1 MQIQQAPR
9 ISQSTHTTAVELQP
23 SQPQESAP
31 SLVATLGGVS
41 GPQLEI
47 VSHAPLAASAKS
59 DVICEGCGPRQV
71 TITRKQ
77 DGSASV
83 TLARPPIT
91 SLVLS
96 GGGAKG
102 GSYPGCVRE
111 LEAQGKLEGIRT
123 ISGSSAG
130 AITAALLASGMNASE
145 FKALSDKIDF
155 ISLLDSPVKEI
166 SLAQQMSGKAGKAIA
181 SVLGKLKL
189 GRLGGFVQLLSNIL
203 PRLQSDAVPLERI
216 VKQESRSSVLAQ
228 LKAHPE
234 LATRPDVATIRQ
246 RLEQGGGVTF
256 GDLAL
261 LGRHIPAIK
270 ELNITGTGM
279 FDGRPQMILFNAS
292 LTPDMEIARAA
303 HISGSFPV
311 VFSRPEEQHQPFLA
325 QDEKLSLQDGGVML
339 NVPVPELI
347 HPETRGA
354 TIAEHENL
362 ILKFESES
370 GKPADRGTRKGA
382 IKDWI
387 VGATAGARSAL
398 QTRGLGGF
406 ADQIVTVPLKSEHG
420 DFRGTF
426 SGTLNFT
433 MSDADK
439 QHLQEQLADVV
450 RQHLE
455 GREISRK
462 DYQFQ
467 DLESALLALSDRDF
481 AAVAEERT
489 PDVQATA
496 LFRQAAQEQLSVLVA
511 SVLNQDRSARLDLSG
526 PLAQALDQL
535 GTLADSPA
543 RQQWLA
549 AQFNQADN
557 PALARLL
564 DTPSPTGRFAALDL
578 GKEEA
583 SRRQVATVANN
594 IIHEVIYPSLFR
606 PGQPDSNVALLR
618 KTEHALVGAT
628 TPAEVNEALRELAD
642 NYGARNKPWSKPLFS
657 STTVTQ
663 ARSWMMRE

>member
-1 MQIQQAPR
+1 MQIQQVPR
-9 ISQSTHTTAVELQP
+9 LSQSTPSGAVEPQS
-23 SQPQESAP
+23 SQPHESAP
-31 SLVATLGGVS
+31 SLAASLGGVS
-41 GPQLEI
+41 GPRLES
-47 VSHAPLAASAKS
+47 VSHAPVAASSKS
-59 DVICEGCGPRQV
+59 DLICEGCGPRQV
-71 TITRKQ
+71 TIACQQ

-83 TLARPPIT
+83 TLALPPIT

-102 GSYPGCVRE
+102 AAYPGAIQA

-123 ISGSSAG
+123 LSGSSAG
-130 AITAALLASGMNASE
+130 AITAALLAAGMNASE
-145 FKALSDKIDF
+145 FKALSDEMDF
-155 ISLLDSPVKEI
+155 ISLLDSPIKKI
-166 SLAQQMSGKAGKAIA
+166 SLAQHMSGETGKTIAG
-181 SVLGKLKL
+181 VLEKLKL
-189 GRLGGFVQLLSNIL
+189 GKLGSFVQLLSNLL
-203 PRLQSDAVPLERI
+203 PRLKSDAVPLERI
-216 VKQESRSSVLAQ
+216 LKQESSRSVLAQ

-234 LATRPDVATIRQ
+234 LATRPEVASIRQ

-261 LGRHIPAIK
+261 LGRHIPPIK

-325 QDEKLSLQDGGVML
+325 QGERLSLQDGGVML

-354 TIAEHENL
+354 SIAEHENL
-362 ILKFESES
+362 ILKFEEEG

-382 IKDWI
+382 IADWV
-387 VGATAGARSAL
+387 VGAPVGARSAL
-398 QTRGLGGF
+398 QTRGLDAF
-406 ADQIVTVPLKSEHG
+406 ADQIVTVPLKSERG
-420 DFRGTF
+420 DFSGTF

-439 QHLQEQLADVV
+439 QHLQGKLAEVV
-450 RQHLE
+450 GQHLE
-455 GREISRK
+455 ARESSRK
-462 DYQFQ
+462 DYQFP

-481 AAVAEERT
+481 AAVARESS
-489 PDVQATA
+489 PDAQATV

-511 SVLNQDRSARLDLSG
+511 SVLNQDPSVRLELSG
-526 PLAQALDQL
+526 TLAQALEQL
-535 GTLADSPA
+535 GALADSPA

-549 AQFNQADN
+549 AQMNQADN
-557 PALARLL
+557 AALARML
-564 DTPSPTGRFAALDL
+564 DTPSPAGRFTALDM

-583 SRRQVATVANN
+583 SRRQVATVAHN
-594 IIHEVIYPSLFR
+594 IIQEVIYPALFR

-618 KTEHALVGAT
+618 KTEYALIAAIAPT
-628 TPAEVNEALRELAD
+628 QVNEALQELAD
-642 NYGARNKPWSKPLFS
+642 NYGARNKPWSKPLS

-663 ARSWMMRE
+663 ARAWIMKE

>member
-1 MQIQQAPR
+1 M
-9 ISQSTHTTAVELQP
+9 AV
-23 SQPQESAP
+23 SS
-31 SLVATLGGVS
+31 
-41 GPQLEI
+41 
-47 VSHAPLAASAKS
+47 KS

-71 TITRKQ
+71 TITRQQ
-77 DGSASV
+77 DGSASII
-83 TLARPPIT
+83 LARPPIS

-102 GSYPGCVRE
+102 AAYPGAIQA

-123 ISGSSAG
+123 LSGSSAG
-130 AITAALLASGMNASE
+130 AITAALLAAGMNASE
-145 FKALSDKIDF
+145 FKALSDQMDF
-155 ISLLDSPVKEI
+155 ISLLDSPVKKI
-166 SLAQQMSGKAGKAIA
+166 SLAQHMSGETGKTIA
-181 SVLGKLKL
+181 SVLEKLKL
-189 GRLGGFVQLLSNIL
+189 GKLGSFVQLLSNLL
-203 PRLQSDAVPLERI
+203 PRLKSDAVPLERI
-216 VKQESRSSVLAQ
+216 LKQESSRSVLAQ

-234 LATRPDVATIRQ
+234 LATRPEVASIRQ

-325 QDEKLSLQDGGVML
+325 QDERLSLQDGGVML

-354 TIAEHENL
+354 SIAEHENL
-362 ILKFESES
+362 ILKFEEEG

-382 IKDWI
+382 IADWV
-387 VGATAGARSAL
+387 VGAPVGARSAL
-398 QTRGLGGF
+398 QTRGLDAF
-406 ADQIVTVPLKSEHG
+406 ADQIVTVPLKSERG
-420 DFRGTF
+420 DFSGTF

-439 QHLQEQLADVV
+439 QHLQDKLAEVV
-450 RQHLE
+450 GEHLE
-455 GREISRK
+455 ARESSRK
-462 DYQFQ
+462 DYQFP

-481 AAVAEERT
+481 AAVARESS
-489 PDVQATA
+489 PDAQATV

-511 SVLNQDRSARLDLSG
+511 SVLNQDPSVRLELSG
-526 PLAQALDQL
+526 SLAQALEQL
-535 GTLADSPA
+535 GALADSPA

-549 AQFNQADN
+549 AQLNQADN
-557 PALARLL
+557 AALARML
-564 DTPSPTGRFAALDL
+564 DTPSPAGRFTALDM

-583 SRRQVATVANN
+583 SRRQVATVAHN
-594 IIHEVIYPSLFR
+594 IIQEVIYPALFR

-618 KTEHALVGAT
+618 KTEYALIAAIA
-628 TPAEVNEALRELAD
+628 PAQVNEALQELAD
-642 NYGARNKPWSKPLFS
+642 NYGARNKPWSKPLS

-663 ARSWMMRE
+663 ARAWIMKE

>member
-9 ISQSTHTTAVELQP
+9 LSPSTQSGAVEPQP
-23 SQPQESAP
+23 SQQQESAP
-31 SLVATLGGVS
+31 SLAASLGGVS
-41 GPQLEI
+41 GPRLES
-47 VSHAPLAASAKS
+47 VSHAPVAASSKS
-59 DVICEGCGPRQV
+59 DLICEGCGPRQV
-71 TITRKQ
+71 TIARQQ

-102 GSYPGCVRE
+102 AAYPGAIQA

-123 ISGSSAG
+123 LSGSSAG
-130 AITAALLASGMNASE
+130 AITAALLAAGMNASE
-145 FKALSDKIDF
+145 FKALSDEMDF
-155 ISLLDSPVKEI
+155 ISLLDSPIKKI
-166 SLAQQMSGKAGKAIA
+166 SLAQHMSGETGKTIAG
-181 SVLGKLKL
+181 VLEKLKL
-189 GRLGGFVQLLSNIL
+189 GKLGSFVQLLSNIL
-203 PRLQSDAVPLERI
+203 PRLKSDAVPLERI
-216 VKQESRSSVLAQ
+216 LKQQSSRSVLAQ
-228 LKAHPE
+228 LKSHPE
-234 LATRPDVATIRQ
+234 LATRPEVASIRQ

-292 LTPDMEIARAA
+292 LTPGMEIARAA

-325 QDEKLSLQDGGVML
+325 QGERLSLQDGGVML

-347 HPETRGA
+347 HPDVRGTA
-354 TIAEHENL
+354 IAEHDNL
-362 ILKFESES
+362 ILKFEEES
-370 GKPADRGTRKGA
+370 AKPADRGTRKGA
-382 IKDWI
+382 VADWV
-387 VGATAGARSAL
+387 VGAPVGARSAL
-398 QTRGLGGF
+398 QTRGLDAF
-406 ADQIVTVPLKSEHG
+406 ADQMVTVPLKSEHG
-420 DFRGTF
+420 DFTGTL

-439 QHLQEQLADVV
+439 QHLQDKLAEAVG
-450 RQHLE
+450 QHLDV
-455 GREISRK
+455 RESSRK

-481 AAVAEERT
+481 AAVAQEGSSE
-489 PDVQATA
+489 VQGTA
-496 LFRQAAQEQLSVLVA
+496 HFRQAAQEQLSVVVA
-511 SVLNQDRSARLDLSG
+511 SVLSQDPSGRLDLSG
-526 PLAQALDQL
+526 SLAQALDQL
-535 GTLADSPA
+535 GDLADSPA
-543 RQQWLA
+543 RRQWLA

-557 PALARLL
+557 PALARML
-564 DTPSPTGRFAALDL
+564 DTPSAAGRFAALDL

-583 SRRQVATVANN
+583 SRRQVATVAHN
-594 IIHEVIYPSLFR
+594 IIQEVIYPSLFR
-606 PGQPDSNVALLR
+606 SGQPDSNVALLR
-618 KTEHALVGAT
+618 KTEYALIGAT
-628 TPAEVNEALRELAD
+628 APAEVNEALRELAD
-642 NYGARNKPWSKPLFS
+642 NYGARNKPWSKPLS

-663 ARSWMMRE
+663 ARSWMMKE

>member
-1 MQIQQAPR
+1 MQIQQVPR
-9 ISQSTHTTAVELQP
+9 LSQSTPSGAVEPQS
-23 SQPQESAP
+23 SQPHESAP
-31 SLVATLGGVS
+31 SLAASLGGVS
-41 GPQLEI
+41 GPRLES
-47 VSHAPLAASAKS
+47 VSHAPVAASSKS
-59 DVICEGCGPRQV
+59 DLICEGCGPRQV
-71 TITRKQ
+71 TIARQQ

-102 GSYPGCVRE
+102 AAYPGAIQA

-123 ISGSSAG
+123 LSGSSAG
-130 AITAALLASGMNASE
+130 AITAALLAAGMNASE
-145 FKALSDKIDF
+145 FKALSDQMDF
-155 ISLLDSPVKEI
+155 ISLLDSPVKKI
-166 SLAQQMSGKAGKAIA
+166 SLAQHMSGETGKTIA
-181 SVLGKLKL
+181 SVLEKLKL
-189 GRLGGFVQLLSNIL
+189 GKIGSFVQLLSNLL
-203 PRLQSDAVPLERI
+203 PRLKSDAVPLERI
-216 VKQESRSSVLAQ
+216 LKQESSRSVLAQ

-234 LATRPDVATIRQ
+234 LATRPEVASIRQ

-311 VFSRPEEQHQPFLA
+311 VFSRPEEQHQPFLV
-325 QDEKLSLQDGGVML
+325 QGERLSLQDGGVML

-354 TIAEHENL
+354 SIAEHENL
-362 ILKFESES
+362 ILKFEEEG

-382 IKDWI
+382 IADWV
-387 VGATAGARSAL
+387 VGAPVGARSAL
-398 QTRGLGGF
+398 QTRGLGAF
-406 ADQIVTVPLKSEHG
+406 ADQIVTVPLKSERG
-420 DFRGTF
+420 DFSGTF

-439 QHLQEQLADVV
+439 QHLQDKLAEVV
-450 RQHLE
+450 GQHLE
-455 GREISRK
+455 ARESSRK
-462 DYQFQ
+462 DYQFP

-481 AAVAEERT
+481 AAVARESS
-489 PDVQATA
+489 PDAQATV

-511 SVLNQDRSARLDLSG
+511 SVLNQEPSVRLELSG
-526 PLAQALDQL
+526 SLAQALEQL
-535 GTLADSPA
+535 GALADSPA

-549 AQFNQADN
+549 AQLNQADN
-557 PALARLL
+557 AALARML
-564 DTPSPTGRFAALDL
+564 DTPSPAGRFTALDM

-583 SRRQVATVANN
+583 SRRQVATVAHN
-594 IIHEVIYPSLFR
+594 IIQEVIYPALFR

-618 KTEHALVGAT
+618 KTEYALIAAIAPT
-628 TPAEVNEALRELAD
+628 QVNEALQELAD
-642 NYGARNKPWSKPLFS
+642 NYGARNKPWSKPLS

-663 ARSWMMRE
+663 ARAWIMKE

>member
-1 MQIQQAPR
+1 MQIQQVPR
-9 ISQSTHTTAVELQP
+9 LSQSTPSGAVEPQS
-23 SQPQESAP
+23 SQPHESAP
-31 SLVATLGGVS
+31 SLAASLGGVS
-41 GPQLEI
+41 GPRLES
-47 VSHAPLAASAKS
+47 VSHAPVAASSKS
-59 DVICEGCGPRQV
+59 DLICEGCGPRQV
-71 TITRKQ
+71 TIARQQ

-102 GSYPGCVRE
+102 AAYPGAIQA

-123 ISGSSAG
+123 LSGSSAG
-130 AITAALLASGMNASE
+130 AITAALLAAGMNASE
-145 FKALSDKIDF
+145 FKALSDEMDF
-155 ISLLDSPVKEI
+155 ISLLDSPIKKI
-166 SLAQQMSGKAGKAIA
+166 SLAQHMSGETGKTIAG
-181 SVLGKLKL
+181 VLEKLKL
-189 GRLGGFVQLLSNIL
+189 GKLGSFVQLLSNIL
-203 PRLQSDAVPLERI
+203 PRLKSDAVPLERI
-216 VKQESRSSVLAQ
+216 LKQQSSRSVLAQ

-234 LATRPDVATIRQ
+234 LATRPEVASIRQ

-325 QDEKLSLQDGGVML
+325 QGERLSLQDGGVML

-354 TIAEHENL
+354 SIAEHENL
-362 ILKFESES
+362 ILKFEEEG

-382 IKDWI
+382 IADWV
-387 VGATAGARSAL
+387 VGAPVGARSAL
-398 QTRGLGGF
+398 QTRGLDAF
-406 ADQIVTVPLKSEHG
+406 ADQIVTVPLKSERG
-420 DFRGTF
+420 DFSGTF

-439 QHLQEQLADVV
+439 QHLQGKLAEVV
-450 RQHLE
+450 GQHLE
-455 GREISRK
+455 ARESSRK
-462 DYQFQ
+462 DYQFP

-481 AAVAEERT
+481 AAVARESS
-489 PDVQATA
+489 PDAQATV

-511 SVLNQDRSARLDLSG
+511 SVLNQDPSVRLELSG
-526 PLAQALDQL
+526 SLAQALEQL
-535 GTLADSPA
+535 GSLADSPA

-549 AQFNQADN
+549 AQLNQADN
-557 PALARLL
+557 AALARML
-564 DTPSPTGRFAALDL
+564 DTPSPAGRFTALDM

-583 SRRQVATVANN
+583 SRRQVATVAHN
-594 IIHEVIYPSLFR
+594 IIQEVIYPALFR

-618 KTEHALVGAT
+618 KTEYALIAAIAPT
-628 TPAEVNEALRELAD
+628 QVNEALQELAD
-642 NYGARNKPWSKPLFS
+642 NYGARNKPWSKPLS

-663 ARSWMMRE
+663 ARAWIMKE

>member
-1 MQIQQAPR
+1 M
-9 ISQSTHTTAVELQP
+9 AV
-23 SQPQESAP
+23 SS
-31 SLVATLGGVS
+31 
-41 GPQLEI
+41 
-47 VSHAPLAASAKS
+47 KS

-71 TITRKQ
+71 TITRQQ
-77 DGSASV
+77 DGSASII
-83 TLARPPIT
+83 LARPPIS

-102 GSYPGCVRE
+102 AAYPGAIQA

-123 ISGSSAG
+123 LSGSSAG
-130 AITAALLASGMNASE
+130 AITAALLAAGMNASE
-145 FKALSDKIDF
+145 FKALSDQMDF
-155 ISLLDSPVKEI
+155 ISLLDSPVKKI
-166 SLAQQMSGKAGKAIA
+166 SLAQHMSGETGKTIA
-181 SVLGKLKL
+181 SVLEKLKL
-189 GRLGGFVQLLSNIL
+189 GKLGSFVQLLSNLL
-203 PRLQSDAVPLERI
+203 PRLKSDAVPLERI
-216 VKQESRSSVLAQ
+216 LKQESSRSVLAQ

-234 LATRPDVATIRQ
+234 LATRPEVASIRQ

-325 QDEKLSLQDGGVML
+325 QDERLSLQDGGVML

-354 TIAEHENL
+354 SIAEHENL
-362 ILKFESES
+362 ILKFEEEG

-382 IKDWI
+382 IADWV
-387 VGATAGARSAL
+387 VGAPVGARSAL
-398 QTRGLGGF
+398 QTRGLDAF
-406 ADQIVTVPLKSEHG
+406 ADQIVTVPLKSERG
-420 DFRGTF
+420 DFSGTF

-439 QHLQEQLADVV
+439 QHLQDKLAEVV
-450 RQHLE
+450 GQHLE
-455 GREISRK
+455 ARESSRK
-462 DYQFQ
+462 DYQFP

-481 AAVAEERT
+481 AAVARESS
-489 PDVQATA
+489 PDAQATV

-511 SVLNQDRSARLDLSG
+511 SVLNQDPSVRLELSG
-526 PLAQALDQL
+526 SLAQALEQL
-535 GTLADSPA
+535 GALADSPA

-549 AQFNQADN
+549 AQLNQADN
-557 PALARLL
+557 AALARML
-564 DTPSPTGRFAALDL
+564 DTPSPAGRFTALDM

-583 SRRQVATVANN
+583 SRRQVATVAHN
-594 IIHEVIYPSLFR
+594 IIQEVIYPALFR

-618 KTEHALVGAT
+618 KTEYALIAAIAPT
-628 TPAEVNEALRELAD
+628 QVNEALQELAD
-642 NYGARNKPWSKPLFS
+642 NYGARNKPWSKPLS

-663 ARSWMMRE
+663 ARAWIMKE

>member
-9 ISQSTHTTAVELQP
+9 LSPSTQSGAVEPQP
-23 SQPQESAP
+23 SQPHESAP

-41 GPQLEI
+41 GPRLET
-47 VSHAPLAASAKS
+47 VSHAPLATSAMS

-71 TITRKQ
+71 TITRQQ

-102 GSYPGCVRE
+102 AAYPGAIQA

-123 ISGSSAG
+123 LSGSSAG
-130 AITAALLASGMNASE
+130 AITAALLAAGMNASE
-145 FKALSDKIDF
+145 FKALSDEMDF
-155 ISLLDSPVKEI
+155 ISLLDSPIKKI
-166 SLAQQMSGKAGKAIA
+166 SLAQHMNGDLGKAIA
-181 SVLGKLKL
+181 TGLEKIKLGKVGSFLEL
-189 GRLGGFVQLLSNIL
+189 MCNIF

-216 VKQESRSSVLAQ
+216 LKQESRSSVLAQ

-234 LATRPDVATIRQ
+234 LATRPDVAAIRQ

-292 LTPDMEIARAA
+292 LTPGMEIARAA

-325 QDEKLSLQDGGVML
+325 QGERLSLQDGGVML

-347 HPETRGA
+347 HPDVRGTA
-354 TIAEHENL
+354 IAEHDNL
-362 ILKFESES
+362 ILKFEEES
-370 GKPADRGTRKGA
+370 AKPADRGTRWGA
-382 IKDWI
+382 FKDWL
-387 VGATAGARSAL
+387 VGAPVGARSAL
-398 QTRGLGGF
+398 QTRGLDAF
-406 ADQIVTVPLKSEHG
+406 SDQMVTVPLKSERG
-420 DFRGTF
+420 DFRDTWN
-426 SGTLNFT
+426 GTLNFT

-439 QHLQEQLADVV
+439 QHLQERLADVV
-450 RQHLE
+450 GQHLE
-455 GREISRK
+455 GRESSRK
-462 DYQFQ
+462 DYQFP

-481 AAVAEERT
+481 AAVARESS
-489 PDVQATA
+489 PDAQATV

-511 SVLNQDRSARLDLSG
+511 SVLNQDPSVRLELSG
-526 PLAQALDQL
+526 TLAQALEQL
-535 GTLADSPA
+535 GALADSPA

-549 AQFNQADN
+549 AQMNQADN
-557 PALARLL
+557 AALARML
-564 DTPSPTGRFAALDL
+564 DTPSPAGRFTALDM

-583 SRRQVATVANN
+583 SRRQVATVAHN
-594 IIHEVIYPSLFR
+594 IIQEVIYPALFR

-618 KTEHALVGAT
+618 KTEYALIAAIAPT
-628 TPAEVNEALRELAD
+628 QVNEALQELAD
-642 NYGARNKPWSKPLFS
+642 NYGARNKPWSKPLS

-663 ARSWMMRE
+663 ARAWIMKE

>member
-1 MQIQQAPR
+1 MQIQQVPR
-9 ISQSTHTTAVELQP
+9 LSQSTPSGAVEPQS
-23 SQPQESAP
+23 SQPHESAP
-31 SLVATLGGVS
+31 SLVATLGGRS
-41 GPQLEI
+41 GPQLGT
-47 VSHAPLAASAKS
+47 VSHAPVAVSSKS

-71 TITRKQ
+71 TITRQQ

-83 TLARPPIT
+83 ILARPPIS

-102 GSYPGCVRE
+102 AAYPGAIQA

-123 ISGSSAG
+123 LSGSSAG
-130 AITAALLASGMNASE
+130 AITAALLAAGMNASE
-145 FKALSDKIDF
+145 FKALSDQMDF
-155 ISLLDSPVKEI
+155 ISLLDSPVKKI
-166 SLAQQMSGKAGKAIA
+166 SLAQHMSGETGKTIA
-181 SVLGKLKL
+181 SVLEKLKL
-189 GRLGGFVQLLSNIL
+189 GKIGSFVQLLSNLL
-203 PRLQSDAVPLERI
+203 PRLKSDAVPLERI
-216 VKQESRSSVLAQ
+216 LKQESSRSVLAQ

-234 LATRPDVATIRQ
+234 LATRPEVASIRQ

-311 VFSRPEEQHQPFLA
+311 VFSRPEEQHQPFLV
-325 QDEKLSLQDGGVML
+325 QGERLSLQDGGVML

-354 TIAEHENL
+354 SIAEHENL
-362 ILKFESES
+362 ILKFEEEG

-382 IKDWI
+382 IADWV
-387 VGATAGARSAL
+387 VGAPVGARSAL
-398 QTRGLGGF
+398 QTRGLGAF
-406 ADQIVTVPLKSEHG
+406 ADQIVTVPLKSERG
-420 DFRGTF
+420 DFSGTF

-439 QHLQEQLADVV
+439 QHLQDKLAEVV
-450 RQHLE
+450 GQHLE
-455 GREISRK
+455 ARESSRK
-462 DYQFQ
+462 DYQFP

-481 AAVAEERT
+481 AAVARESS
-489 PDVQATA
+489 PDAQATV

-511 SVLNQDRSARLDLSG
+511 SVLNQEPSVRLELSG
-526 PLAQALDQL
+526 SLAQALEQL
-535 GTLADSPA
+535 GALADSPA

-549 AQFNQADN
+549 AQLNQADN
-557 PALARLL
+557 AALARML
-564 DTPSPTGRFAALDL
+564 DTPSPAGRFTALDM

-583 SRRQVATVANN
+583 SRRQVATVAHN
-594 IIHEVIYPSLFR
+594 IIQEVIYPALFR

-618 KTEHALVGAT
+618 KTEYALIAAIAPT
-628 TPAEVNEALRELAD
+628 QVNEALQELAD
-642 NYGARNKPWSKPLFS
+642 NYGARNKPWSKPLS

-663 ARSWMMRE
+663 ARAWIMKE

>member
-1 MQIQQAPR
+1 MQA
-9 ISQSTHTTAVELQP
+9 
-23 SQPQESAP
+23 
-31 SLVATLGGVS
+31 
-41 GPQLEI
+41 
-47 VSHAPLAASAKS
+47 
-59 DVICEGCGPRQV
+59 
-71 TITRKQ
+71 
-77 DGSASV
+77 
-83 TLARPPIT
+83 
-91 SLVLS
+91 
-96 GGGAKG
+96 
-102 GSYPGCVRE
+102 

-123 ISGSSAG
+123 LSGSSAG
-130 AITAALLASGMNASE
+130 AITAALLAAGMNASE
-145 FKALSDKIDF
+145 FKALSDQMDF
-155 ISLLDSPVKEI
+155 ISLLDSPVKKI
-166 SLAQQMSGKAGKAIA
+166 SLAQHMSGETGKTIA
-181 SVLGKLKL
+181 SVLEKLKL
-189 GRLGGFVQLLSNIL
+189 GKLGSFVQLLSNLL
-203 PRLQSDAVPLERI
+203 PRLKSDAVPLERI
-216 VKQESRSSVLAQ
+216 LKQESSRSVLAQ

-234 LATRPDVATIRQ
+234 LATRPEVASIRQ

-325 QDEKLSLQDGGVML
+325 QDERLSLQDGGVML

-354 TIAEHENL
+354 SIAEHENL
-362 ILKFESES
+362 ILKFEEEG

-382 IKDWI
+382 IADWV
-387 VGATAGARSAL
+387 VGAPVGARSAL
-398 QTRGLGGF
+398 QTRGLDAF
-406 ADQIVTVPLKSEHG
+406 ADQIVTVPLKSERG
-420 DFRGTF
+420 DFSGTF

-439 QHLQEQLADVV
+439 QHLQDKLAEVV
-450 RQHLE
+450 GQHLE
-455 GREISRK
+455 ARESSRK
-462 DYQFQ
+462 DYQFP

-481 AAVAEERT
+481 AAVARESS
-489 PDVQATA
+489 PDAQATV

-511 SVLNQDRSARLDLSG
+511 SVLNQDPSVRLELSG
-526 PLAQALDQL
+526 SLAQALEQL
-535 GTLADSPA
+535 GALADSPA

-549 AQFNQADN
+549 AQLNQADN
-557 PALARLL
+557 AALARML
-564 DTPSPTGRFAALDL
+564 DTPSPAGRFTALDM

-583 SRRQVATVANN
+583 SRRQVATVAHN
-594 IIHEVIYPSLFR
+594 IIQEVIYPALFR

-618 KTEHALVGAT
+618 KTEYALIAAIAPT
-628 TPAEVNEALRELAD
+628 QVNEALQELAD
-642 NYGARNKPWSKPLFS
+642 NYGARNKPWSKPLS

-663 ARSWMMRE
+663 ARAWIMKE

>member
-1 MQIQQAPR
+1 M
-9 ISQSTHTTAVELQP
+9 
-23 SQPQESAP
+23 
-31 SLVATLGGVS
+31 
-41 GPQLEI
+41 
-47 VSHAPLAASAKS
+47 SHAPVAVSSKS

-71 TITRKQ
+71 TITRQQ

-83 TLARPPIT
+83 ILARPPIS

-102 GSYPGCVRE
+102 AAYPGAIQA

-123 ISGSSAG
+123 LSGSSAG
-130 AITAALLASGMNASE
+130 AITAALLAAGMNASE
-145 FKALSDKIDF
+145 FKALSDEMDF
-155 ISLLDSPVKEI
+155 ISLLDSPVKKI
-166 SLAQQMSGKAGKAIA
+166 SLAQHMSGETGKTIA
-181 SVLGKLKL
+181 SVLEKLKL
-189 GRLGGFVQLLSNIL
+189 GKIGSFVQLLSNLL
-203 PRLQSDAVPLERI
+203 PRLKSDAVPLERI
-216 VKQESRSSVLAQ
+216 LKQESSRSVLAQ

-234 LATRPDVATIRQ
+234 LATRPEVASIRQ

-325 QDEKLSLQDGGVML
+325 QGERLSLQDGGVMI

-354 TIAEHENL
+354 SIAEHENL
-362 ILKFESES
+362 ILKFEEEG

-382 IKDWI
+382 IADWV
-387 VGATAGARSAL
+387 VGAPVGARSAL
-398 QTRGLGGF
+398 QTRGLDAF
-406 ADQIVTVPLKSEHG
+406 ADQIVTVPLKSERG
-420 DFRGTF
+420 DFSGTF

-439 QHLQEQLADVV
+439 QHLQGKLAEVV
-450 RQHLE
+450 GQHLE
-455 GREISRK
+455 ARESSRK
-462 DYQFQ
+462 DYQFP

-481 AAVAEERT
+481 AAVARESS
-489 PDVQATA
+489 PDAQATV

-511 SVLNQDRSARLDLSG
+511 SVLNQDPSVRLELSG
-526 PLAQALDQL
+526 SLAQALEQL
-535 GTLADSPA
+535 GSLADSPA

-549 AQFNQADN
+549 AQLNQADN
-557 PALARLL
+557 AALARML
-564 DTPSPTGRFAALDL
+564 DTPSPAGRFTALDM

-583 SRRQVATVANN
+583 SRRQVATVAHN
-594 IIHEVIYPSLFR
+594 IIQEVIYPALFR

-618 KTEHALVGAT
+618 KTEYALIAAIAPT
-628 TPAEVNEALRELAD
+628 QVNEALQELAD
-642 NYGARNKPWSKPLFS
+642 NYGARNKPWSKPLS

-663 ARSWMMRE
+663 ALAWIMKE

>member
-1 MQIQQAPR
+1 MQIQQAP
-9 ISQSTHTTAVELQP
+9 SLSPSTHTPAVEPQP
-23 SQPQESAP
+23 GRPQESAP

-41 GPQLEI
+41 GPRLES
-47 VSHAPLAASAKS
+47 VSHAPLAASAKR

-71 TITRKQ
+71 TITRQQ

-102 GSYPGCVRE
+102 AAYPGAIQA

-123 ISGSSAG
+123 LSGSSAG
-130 AITAALLASGMNASE
+130 AITAALLAAGMNASE
-145 FKALSDKIDF
+145 FKALSDEMDF
-155 ISLLDSPVKEI
+155 ISLLDSPVKKI
-166 SLAQQMSGKAGKAIA
+166 NLAQHMSGEAGKAIA
-181 SVLGKLKL
+181 SVLEKLKL
-189 GRLGGFVQLLSNIL
+189 GKLGSFVQLLSNIF

-216 VKQESRSSVLAQ
+216 LKQESRSSVLAQ
-228 LKAHPE
+228 LKSHPE
-234 LATRPDVATIRQ
+234 LAARPDVAAIRQ

-279 FDGRPQMILFNAS
+279 FDGRPQMILFNAR

-325 QDEKLSLQDGGVML
+325 QGEKLSLQDGGVML

-347 HPETRGA
+347 HPEARGA

-362 ILKFESES
+362 ILKFEEEG

-382 IKDWI
+382 IADWV
-387 VGATAGARSAL
+387 VGAPVGARSAL
-398 QTRGLGGF
+398 QTRGLDGLT
-406 ADQIVTVPLKSEHG
+406 DQVVTVPLKSERG
-420 DFRGTF
+420 DFSGTL

-439 QHLQEQLADVV
+439 QHLQERLADVV
-450 RQHLE
+450 GQHLE
-455 GREISRK
+455 GRESSRK

-467 DLESALLALSDRDF
+467 DLESALLALPDRDF

-489 PDVQATA
+489 PDVQTTA
-496 LFRQAAQEQLSVLVA
+496 LFRQEVQEQLSVLVA
-511 SVLNQDRSARLDLSG
+511 SVLAQDPSARLDLSG
-526 PLAQALDQL
+526 SLAQALDQL

-549 AQFNQADN
+549 AQLNQADN

-564 DTPSPTGRFAALDL
+564 DTPSPAGRFAALDL

-583 SRRQVATVANN
+583 SRRQVATVAHN

-628 TPAEVNEALRELAD
+628 TSAEVNEALRELAD
-642 NYGARNKPWSKPLFS
+642 NYGARNKPWSKPLS

-663 ARSWMMRE
+663 ARSWMMKE